1 MSNIDNTLA
10 ERGSRYGEFT
20 GHADITQDLK
30 QAMKRSPKWATLAN
44 DQKEALEMVAHK
56 VGRILNGDPNYID
69 SWTDIVGY
77 TRLVEK
83 RLIDEQ
89 AVQKEFAFGEQPKAM
104 NPEAPAAMEKG
115 HNMAKGVS
123 KDNPEDCACLVCQ
136 ITAVIDQERK
146 SQNMS
151 KDPGVSKGT
160 LRVFTLDDLL
170 RGKF

>member
-56 VGRILNGDPNYID
+56 IGRILNGDPSYID

-89 AVQKEFAFGEQPKAM
+89 AVQKESAFGEQSEVV
-104 NPEAPAAMEKG
+104 NPEAVKANDIA
-115 HNMAKGVS
+115 S
-123 KDNPEDCACLVCQ
+123 QDNPEDCACLACQ
-136 ITAVIDQERK
+136 ITAAIEQERK
-146 SQNMS
+146 IQNMS
-151 KDPGVSKGT
+151 KDSG
-160 LRVFTLDDLL
+160 VFTGKGRWVRFVTLDELL